1 MKRSTLAA
9 AVAVATSLALAP
21 AAYGQSN
28 QPGEGERSIGRNEA
42 GFGGGPHCHL
52 LVVDSAQE
60 RFDLIRVFPS
70 HRAHVAS
77 GTSDGVFVADP
88 DCDGLM
94 D

>member
-1 MKRSTLAA
+1 LAV

-28 QPGEGERSIGRNEA
+28 QPSAGESSTGRNDA

-52 LVVDSAQE
+52 LVVDSAQDQ
-60 RFDLIRVFPS
+60 FDFIQVFPS

-77 GTSDGVFVADP
+77 GMSDGVFVADL
-88 DCDGLM
+88 DCDGSM

>member
-28 QPGEGERSIGRNEA
+28 QPGEGEQSTGRNEA
-42 GFGGGPHCHL
+42 GFGGGPHCHV

-60 RFDLIRVFPS
+60 QFDAIRVFPS
-70 HRAHVAS
+70 HRGHVAS
-77 GTSDGVFVADP
+77 GTTDGVFVADL
-88 DCDGLM
+88 DCDG
-94 D
+94 